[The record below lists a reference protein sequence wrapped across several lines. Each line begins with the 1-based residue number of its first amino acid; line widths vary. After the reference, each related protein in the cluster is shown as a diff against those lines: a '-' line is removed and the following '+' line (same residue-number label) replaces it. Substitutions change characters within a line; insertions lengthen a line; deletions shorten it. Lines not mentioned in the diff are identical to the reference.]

1 MMDYICGF
9 TFAPFVPAGV
19 LSTEKA
25 KESLRTMAEQSGANF
40 VIFVPA
46 AFQDNATSE
55 EIDFT
60 SPQTLGDDELKLMI
74 DEAHALGLGV
84 AIKPTVNCKDG
95 TWRAHIHFFDEDVVC
110 EPKWSS
116 WFKSY
121 TDFQLHFARIAEEKH
136 ADMFI
141 AGCEMVMS
149 DHREKEWRQLI
160 ADIRDV
166 YHGPVSYNC
175 DKYQE
180 HNVTWWDAVDVISSS
195 GYYPIDDW
203 ERQLDRIEAVVRKFD
218 KPFFFAE
225 TGCMSA
231 EGSNA
236 VPNDWSVEGK
246 SDPEGQKA
254 WYDEMIRACAARD
267 FVQGMVYWSW
277 TADLYETDEVDEH
290 RDYDIYAKPALG
302 SVADYFS
309 LKTGNR
315 RFQ

>member
-1 MMDYICGF
+1 MLPDHICGL

-19 LSTEKA
+19 ISTEKA
-25 KESLRTMAEQSGANF
+25 KQSLRIMKEQTHANF

-46 AFQDNATSE
+46 AYQATATSE

-60 SPQTLGDDELKLMI
+60 SPSTMRDDELREII
-74 DEAHALGLGV
+74 DEAHTLGLSV
-84 AIKPTVNCKDG
+84 AVKPTVNCLDG
-95 TWRAHIHFFDEDVVC
+95 TWRAHIHFFDEDVPC
-110 EPKWSS
+110 EPKWSN

-121 TDFQLHFARIAEEKH
+121 TAFQLHFARIAEEKH
-136 ADMFI
+136 CEMFI

-149 DHREKEWRQLI
+149 DHREAEWRRLI
-160 ADIRDV
+160 SDIRGV

-203 ERQLDRIEAVVRKFD
+203 GRQLDRIEAVVRRFA

-231 EGSNA
+231 EGSNM
-236 VPNDWSVEGK
+236 VPNDWSVAGT
-246 SDPEGQKA
+246 SDPAGQQA
-254 WYDEMIRACAARD
+254 WYEVMLKSCASRN
-267 FVQGMVYWSW
+267 FVRGVALWSW
-277 TADLYETDEVDEH
+277 TADLYDPADTDKY
-290 RDYDIYAKPALG
+290 RDYDIYAKPALRT
-302 SVADYFS
+302 VAEYYMG
-309 LKTGNR
+309 L
-315 RFQ
+315 Q